1 MLFILVTS
9 MTYYQVMV
17 NGGDDSGGFYERF
30 LFFFG
35 DFKLKDTETERNTS
49 LEDVVSLSEVT
60 YNV

>member
-1 MLFILVTS
+1 
-9 MTYYQVMV
+9 MTCYQVMV

-35 DFKLKDTETERNTS
+35 EFKLKDTETERNTS